1 MTLAGGFKDRAS
13 KSKIFVVR
21 DGDLNRARQ
30 KVEMDSAI
38 YSVDIVTIEK
48 SFF

>member
-30 KVEMDSAI
+30 KVEMDTAI
-38 YSVDIVTIEK
+38 DPGDMLTIEE